1 MLKRN
6 DDQYDIEKIVN
17 EYSGG
22 GIASGANDSTYRCF
36 WSLVEP
42 LGSGNV
48 YRCHDVGSLP
58 ATDRD
63 KPIH

>member
-36 WSLVEP
+36 
-42 LGSGNV
+42 
-48 YRCHDVGSLP
+48 
-58 ATDRD
+58 
-63 KPIH
+63 